1 MFNIIKIGEKIKE
14 LRKANDMTQEK
25 LADYLGVS
33 FQAISKWECGIAS
46 PDISLLVP
54 ISRLFSISIDELFD
68 NSKDNIDLR
77 LTELKKVYD
86 ETWKTGDTKKRYEI
100 SLVAVEEYPGNLE
113 LLENL
118 ASSEWYYGI
127 HEMSNNPAER
137 IKLFESSVKHA
148 ETVIENTNNDILKD
162 KALITITYSLHDLG
176 RIEEAKKYAEMTDD
190 DNLIIM
196 CLSGNESIKRK
207 QEKINSIVLELLHQI
222 SAPGNRIEELEVAD
236 AIIKAIMSDSNYL
249 LYNDELMHIEVW
261 TAMEYTKKG
270 SYEKAIESLYK
281 AHKYA
286 EDFDKICLKGNVVN
300 YTSPI
305 LDHIK
310 FNPKILERSGTSTL
324 CEDFIEYLGWKCFDS
339 MRDMSEFKKL
349 YNL

>member
-1 MFNIIKIGEKIKE
+1 MFNIIKIGEKIKK
-14 LRKANDMTQEK
+14 LRKVNDMTQEK

-54 ISRLFSISIDELFD
+54 ISRLFGISIDELFD
-68 NSKDNIDLR
+68 NSKDKIDLR

-100 SLVAVEEYPGNLE
+100 SLIAVEEYPGNLE

-127 HEMSNNPAER
+127 HEMTNNPAER
-137 IKLFESSVKHA
+137 IKLLESSVKHA
-148 ETVIENTNNDILKD
+148 ETVIENTNDENLKD
-162 KALITITYSLHDLG
+162 RALITITYSLHNLG
-176 RIEEAKKYAEMTDD
+176 RAEEAKKYAEMTDD
-190 DNLIIM
+190 ENLIIM
-196 CLSGNESIKRK
+196 CLSGDERVVRK
-207 QEKINSIVLELLHQI
+207 QEKIQSAVFELLRQI
-222 SAPGNRIEELEVAD
+222 SAPGNRIEELEIAD
-236 AIIKAIMSDSNYL
+236 AIIKVIIPDSNYL
-249 LYNDELMHIEVW
+249 LFNDVLMFNEVLK
-261 TAMEYTKKG
+261 AQLYAING
-270 SYEKAIESLYK
+270 LYEKAIESLND

-286 EDFDKICLKGNVVN
+286 EEFDKICFKGNVVN
-300 YTSPI
+300 YISPI

-310 FNPKILERSGTSTL
+310 FNPKTLERSGTTTL

-339 MRDMSEFKKL
+339 MRDMSEFKKM
-349 YNL
+349 YNV